1 MTRSKDPLWDL
12 MDAAFLTLNHTNPNM
27 TNSCW
32 LCYDVRP
39 PFYEAIGLNVTYD
52 NSTSENPTQCS
63 WEDRKRGLTIQQVS
77 GQGTCLGKMPRGRQD
92 LCTVTEANPTWG
104 GTINWIVP
112 KGKGWWLCSRS
123 RLTLC
128 LATKV
133 FNSSKEFCVIVAVL
147 PRILYHSEESLYSYW
162 NTETGER
169 KKREPISALTI
180 AILLSLGV
188 TGAGT
193 GIASLATQHQ
203 GMSSL
208 RAAIDEDI
216 ERIETSISHL
226 EKSLTSLS
234 EVVLQ
239 NRRGLDLLFLQKGGL
254 CVALGE
260 ECCFY
265 TDHTRV
271 VRDSMSKLQ
280 KSLEQRK

>member
-1 MTRSKDPLWDL
+1 
-12 MDAAFLTLNHTNPNM
+12 
-27 TNSCW
+27 
-32 LCYDVRP
+32 
-39 PFYEAIGLNVTYD
+39 
-52 NSTSENPTQCS
+52 
-63 WEDRKRGLTIQQVS
+63 
-77 GQGTCLGKMPRGRQD
+77 
-92 LCTVTEANPTWG
+92 
-104 GTINWIVP
+104 
-112 KGKGWWLCSRS
+112 
-123 RLTLC
+123 
-128 LATKV
+128 V

-162 NTETGER
+162 NTKMVER
-169 KKREPISALTI
+169 KKREPISAVTI
-180 AILLSLGV
+180 ATLLSLGL

-193 GIASLATQHQ
+193 GIASLATQHK

-239 NRRGLDLLFLQKGGL
+239 NRQGLDLLFLQKGGL

-265 TDHTRV
+265 ADHTGV
-271 VRDSMSKLQ
+271 VRDSLSKL
-280 KSLEQRK
+280 